1 MPPLWHH
8 HKVRGNDEWS
18 VQSGDG
24 VLGRCGF
31 APDWAAIGGGSGGGV
46 ADAASETVEGISG
59 YAPSQWR
66 ILGCTPGPREAGGRK
81 MRTTI
86 VFEEGGTDS
95 EAHWNR
101 EEGML
106 ENVMTQFEHLLT
118 LIEEIRFD
126 ELKEGEEQ
134 EGFLLAVEL
143 LDEAYFYLNAM
154 ALAKEGK

>member
-1 MPPLWHH
+1 
-8 HKVRGNDEWS
+8 
-18 VQSGDG
+18 
-24 VLGRCGF
+24 
-31 APDWAAIGGGSGGGV
+31 
-46 ADAASETVEGISG
+46 
-59 YAPSQWR
+59 
-66 ILGCTPGPREAGGRK
+66 

-106 ENVMTQFEHLLT
+106 ENVMAQFEYLLT

-134 EGFLLAVEL
+134 EGFLFAVEL